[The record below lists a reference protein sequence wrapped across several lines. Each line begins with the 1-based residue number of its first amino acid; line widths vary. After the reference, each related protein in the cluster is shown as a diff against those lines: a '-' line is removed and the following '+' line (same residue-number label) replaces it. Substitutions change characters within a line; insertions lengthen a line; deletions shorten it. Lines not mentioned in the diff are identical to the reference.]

1 MWSCGLGMCKD
12 AHSVHTS
19 LFKKLLTYS
28 HQAMLVFTL
37 YMHHAPALRGCM
49 QPPHMARLPEQ
60 RCADMFVMYLMHFR
74 THVRPRH
81 EHARAEYMHRGRVCM
96 TVGCK
101 LHECVPQVGS
111 TDPGHHSHGR
121 A

>member
-1 MWSCGLGMCKD
+1 MCKD
-12 AHSVHTS
+12 LHSVHTS
-19 LFKKLLTYS
+19 LFKKVLTCS
-28 HQAMLVFTL
+28 HQAMLVFTPYVHTML
-37 YMHHAPALRGCM
+37 H
-49 QPPHMARLPEQ
+49 PHTAQLPEQ
-60 RCADMFVMYLMHFR
+60 RCADRFVMYLMHFR